1 MTATSA
7 SSSPKARR
15 RRAAVTVAELLAR
28 DPRGLGLRLL
38 AGHKGLRREVLL
50 SRVQR
55 PGLALAGHAGYVQYG
70 RVQIIGGS
78 EMGYLRTLS
87 PALRTRA
94 VERLM
99 RRRLTCLV
107 VTRGMRPPAELARA
121 AEARGTPLLAT
132 RMESTAFIRQL
143 ARYLEERLAP
153 SVARHAVLVDVFGLG
168 VLIAGASGIGKS
180 ECALELVDRGHRLVA
195 DDVVE
200 IKRLGNNLVGI
211 APELTR
217 DHMELRGLG
226 ILDVKGL
233 YGVSAIRHSKRL
245 ELVVNLERWAAGK
258 QYDRLGLSAETL
270 TILGVAVPLVRMP
283 VAPGRNIALL
293 IEVASRSQLLKQR
306 GYDAA
311 QRLAA
316 RVDALVKRGAAP
328 A

>member
-1 MTATSA
+1 M
-7 SSSPKARR
+7 
-15 RRAAVTVAELLAR
+15 
-28 DPRGLGLRLL
+28 RLL
-38 AGHKGLRREVLL
+38 AGRKGVRREVLL
-50 SRVQR
+50 ARVQR
-55 PGLALAGHAGYVQYG
+55 PGLALAGHAGYIQYG

-78 EMGYLRTLS
+78 EMGYLGKLS
-87 PALRTRA
+87 RALRAKA
-94 VERLM
+94 VAHLV

-107 VTRGMRPPAELARA
+107 VTKGRRPPLELVRA

-132 RMESTAFIRQL
+132 RMESAAFIKQL
-143 ARYLEERLAP
+143 ARFLEERLAP
-153 SVARHAVLVDVFGLG
+153 SVLRHAVLVDVFGLG
-168 VLIAGASGIGKS
+168 VLVAGASGIGKS

-200 IKRLGNNLVGI
+200 IKRLGNNLVGA
-211 APELTR
+211 APGLTR

-233 YGVSAIRHSKRL
+233 YGVSAIRHSKRV

-258 QYDRLGLSAETL
+258 QYDRLGLSAEAV

-293 IEVASRSQLLKQR
+293 IEVASRSQLLKDR

-311 QRLAA
+311 RRLAA
-316 RVDALVKRGAAP
+316 RVDALVQRGEEGA
-328 A
+328 

>member
-7 SSSPKARR
+7 SSSRKARR
-15 RRAAVTVAELLAR
+15 RRPAVAVAELLTREAR
-28 DPRGLGLRLL
+28 ALGLRLL
-38 AGHKGLRREVLL
+38 AGREGLRREILL

-55 PGLALAGHAGYVQYG
+55 PGLALAGHTGYVHYG
-70 RVQIIGGS
+70 RVQIVGGS
-78 EMGYLRTLS
+78 EMGYLRKLA
-87 PALRTRA
+87 PPLRA
-94 VERLM
+94 KSVARLV

-107 VTRGMRPPAELARA
+107 VTKGMRPPAELARA
-121 AEARGTPLLAT
+121 SEARGIPLLAT
-132 RMESTAFIRQL
+132 RMESTAFIKQL
-143 ARYLEERLAP
+143 TRFLEERLAA
-153 SVARHAVLVDVFGLG
+153 SVERHAVLMDVFGLG
-168 VLIAGASGIGKS
+168 VLIAGKSGIGKS

-195 DDVVE
+195 DDVVQ
-200 IKRLGNNLVGI
+200 IKRLGNNLVGG

-226 ILDVKGL
+226 ILDVKNL
-233 YGVSAIRHSKRL
+233 YGVSAIRHSKRI

-293 IEVASRSQLLKQR
+293 IEVASRSQLLKGR
-306 GYDAA
+306 GYNAA
-311 QRLAA
+311 ERLAA
-316 RVDALVKRGAAP
+316 RVDALVGTGEEP

>member
-1 MTATSA
+1 
-7 SSSPKARR
+7 
-15 RRAAVTVAELLAR
+15 
-28 DPRGLGLRLL
+28 
-38 AGHKGLRREVLL
+38 
-50 SRVQR
+50 VQR
-55 PGLALAGHAGYVQYG
+55 PGLALAGHSGYVQYG

-78 EMGYLRTLS
+78 EMSYLRKLS
-87 PALRTRA
+87 PARRARA
-94 VERLM
+94 VEHLV
-99 RRRLTCLV
+99 RRKLTCLV
-107 VTRGMRPPAELARA
+107 TTKGMRAPVELVRA

-132 RMESTAFIRQL
+132 RMDSTTFIRQL
-143 ARYLEERLAP
+143 ARFLEERLAP
-153 SVARHAVLVDVFGLG
+153 SAARHAVLVDVFGLG

-200 IKRLGNNLVGI
+200 IKRLGSNLVGI

-233 YGVSAIRHSKRL
+233 YGVSAIRHSKRV

-258 QYDRLGLSAETL
+258 QYDRLGLATETL

-316 RVDALVKRGAAP
+316 RVDALVKRGEAP

>member
-1 MTATSA
+1 VTATSA
-7 SSSPKARR
+7 SSSRKARHR
-15 RRAAVTVAELLAR
+15 RPAVTVAELLAR
-28 DPRGLGLRLL
+28 EARGLGLRLL
-38 AGHKGLRREVLL
+38 AGRKGLRREVLL

-55 PGLALAGHAGYVQYG
+55 PGLALAGHAGYIQYG

-78 EMGYLRTLS
+78 EMGYLGKLPRMQR
-87 PALRTRA
+87 AKA
-94 VERLM
+94 VEHLV

-107 VTRGMRPPAELARA
+107 VTKGMRPPVELVRA

-132 RMESTAFIRQL
+132 RMESAAFIKQL
-143 ARYLEERLAP
+143 ARFLEERLAP
-153 SVARHAVLVDVFGLG
+153 SVERHAVLVDVFGLG
-168 VLIAGASGIGKS
+168 VLVAGASGIGKS

-200 IKRLGNNLVGI
+200 IKRLGNNLVGA

-233 YGVSAIRHSKRL
+233 YGVSAIRHSKRV

-258 QYDRLGLSAETL
+258 EYDRLGLGTETV
-270 TILGVAVPLVRMP
+270 TILGAAVPLVRMP

-311 QRLAA
+311 RRLAG
-316 RVDALVKRGAAP
+316 RVDALVQRGEEGA
-328 A
+328 